1 MLRFDDAVNLIILQE
16 TKWKLKNK
24 ACQTIMY
31 LYYFCY
37 LLPQC
42 KLGRKIGPVV
52 LEKKIFKNI
61 LCNFTMPLLHPPEKR
76 FGTPFEQTSICAKFG
91 WNWSSGSWE
100 KIFKY
105 HQCIFIISLLSPL
118 ENGHGPSL
126 IEQTWIPFIQ
136 WSFEPSLVDIDPVV
150 QEEEILIKWGNFF
163 TDCMRIQRTIFEIIS
178 NWNKIKPTNR

>member
-91 WNWSSGSWE
+91 
-100 KIFKY
+100 
-105 HQCIFIISLLSPL
+105 
-118 ENGHGPSL
+118 
-126 IEQTWIPFIQ
+126 
-136 WSFEPSLVDIDPVV
+136 
-150 QEEEILIKWGNFF
+150 
-163 TDCMRIQRTIFEIIS
+163 
-178 NWNKIKPTNR
+178 

>member
-1 MLRFDDAVNLIILQE
+1 MLRFDMAVNLIILQE

-24 ACQTIMY
+24 ACKTIMY

-37 LLPQC
+37 LLRQC

-52 LEKKIFKNI
+52 LEKKIFKNL
-61 LCNFTMPLLHPPEKR
+61 LCNFTMPLLHPPEKK
-76 FGTPFEQTSICAKFG
+76 FGPPFEQTSICAKFG

-118 ENGHGPSL
+118 ENGHGPSF
-126 IEQTWIPFIQ
+126 EQRWIPFIQ
-136 WSFEPSLVDIDPVV
+136 GSFEPSLVDIDPVV
-150 QEEEILIKWGNFF
+150 QEEEILIKWGNVCK
-163 TDCMRIQRTIFEIIS
+163 DSIYNEQIL
-178 NWNKIKPTNR
+178 K